1 MCSKKVKNRE
11 WQRPETT
18 FSEKAGE
25 NGRKCVLWPHE
36 RVSCRDTRIDR
47 NNHSSWITR
56 LDKNVYRFNGLNSM
70 QWVQH
75 IYFALQSLI
84 THNHTKSD
92 FKLKRFILF
101 GSRPINV
108 ESVRLSLRVFV
119 NLSSSSF
126 WRHFVSYSNKEKVKI
141 VQKNNA
147 FCCHIDLSSKVRV
160 IIWSNFRNK

>member
-92 FKLKRFILF
+92 FKLKSSYF
-101 GSRPINV
+101 
-108 ESVRLSLRVFV
+108 SVHAPLMWRVWDFHWEFLLIYQAPVSGATLSHTPTKKK
-119 NLSSSSF
+119 
-126 WRHFVSYSNKEKVKI
+126 WK
-141 VQKNNA
+141 
-147 FCCHIDLSSKVRV
+147 
-160 IIWSNFRNK
+160 